1 MKNIVSY
8 IMDRCNKFVGFL
20 LICILPIGLTGLLFN
35 AVCLAIEGCELLA
48 DTYSD
53 THYPQPSVE
62 RYFFSYDVDSLI
74 YRLEELK
81 TVDLHHE
88 AIWYDNNALFRN
100 SYQLKDEALFYVP
113 VKIDDI
119 QILAQCR
126 INSHGAGSTVE
137 LLAIYIQCK
146 SNGKYIGLAVNTYL
160 FYGWQMKRF
169 LMEFEQ
175 QFLERIPFNWR
186 NETSWVVKYLNPYT
200 SAPFPIKLFP
210 DIYY

>member
-1 MKNIVSY
+1 MKSIVSL
-8 IMDRCNKFVGFL
+8 IRDMCNKHERNL
-20 LICILPIGLTGLLFN
+20 LIFILSIVLIGFTLNGI
-35 AVCLAIEGCELLA
+35 CLAIEGCELLA

-62 RYFFSYDVDSLI
+62 RYFFSCDVDSLI

-160 FYGWQMKRF
+160 FYGWQMKLF

>member
-8 IMDRCNKFVGFL
+8 IMDRCNKFVGVL

-53 THYPQPSVE
+53 THYPQPCAE
-62 RYFFSYDVDSLI
+62 RYFLSCDVDSLI

-88 AIWYDNNALFRN
+88 AIWYDNNASFRN

-126 INSHGAGSTVE
+126 INSHGAGSILE
-137 LLAIYIQCK
+137 LSAIYIRCK
-146 SNGKYIGLAVNTYL
+146 SNDKYIGVALNSYL
-160 FYGWQMKRF
+160 FYGWQMKR
-169 LMEFEQ
+169 LLKEFEQ
-175 QFLERIPFNWR
+175 QFLERTSFNWR

-200 SAPFPIKLFP
+200 SAPFPVKLFP